1 MKPSL
6 FIPLLLFVA
15 CKGNSGRENP
25 LADLDKSSEAVME
38 EFLCLDSIDAF
49 GVNDF
54 AVTDSV
60 LWFLFQRPGSED
72 VLAQYR
78 LGDNSCKSVIKL
90 SRIHICRGSESR
102 FPLQRGHFDLFFCCA
117 KRRK

>member
-54 AVTDSV
+54 AVTDSYEEKT
-60 LWFLFQRPGSED
+60 S
-72 VLAQYR
+72 
-78 LGDNSCKSVIKL
+78 S
-90 SRIHICRGSESR
+90 RGSR
-102 FPLQRGHFDLFFCCA
+102 HAAGCRRCNRIFGLQQNECA
-117 KRRK
+117 

>member
-60 LWFLFQRPGSED
+60 LWFLFSGPAVKMSLLNID
-72 VLAQYR
+72 
-78 LGDNSCKSVIKL
+78 
-90 SRIHICRGSESR
+90 
-102 FPLQRGHFDLFFCCA
+102 
-117 KRRK
+117 